1 MPRKRPTDD
10 GDELLARLGSL
21 TAQAR
26 QRAELQ
32 RTQVELAIAL
42 QRGMLPRDLPV
53 APRLHLAVRYAPAF
67 HGLNVGGD
75 WYDAFVLPDGGI
87 GLSIGDV
94 QGHNIEAAA
103 FMGQVRVGLR
113 ALASVT
119 SHPGELLSRTNDLL
133 LSLGGDLFATCTF
146 LRLDPATGV
155 LESARAGH
163 IPSVWAT
170 ADGKSGIAD
179 DEGGPPLGIVAG
191 MEYPVTRFRLTAGG
205 VFVLLTDGVVE
216 GPSMHLDEG
225 LDQVV
230 RLAGIAAVAGLE
242 ASSLAAAVIK
252 GAARVGHE
260 DDAAVLV
267 IGHDRHDEHEG
278 RGGAGGHEGHG
289 GRGGGDGR
297 EGHGG
302 RGGADGREGH
312 GGQGGRDGRP
322 ERGSRDGPGAVGRV
336 RP

>member
-1 MPRKRPTDD
+1 MPRNRSTDD
-10 GDELLARLGSL
+10 GDALLARLGAL

-26 QRAELQ
+26 ERAELQ
-32 RTQVELAIAL
+32 RSLVELAVAL
-42 QRGMLPRDLPV
+42 QRGMLPGDLPV
-53 APRLHLAVRYAPAF
+53 APGFHLAVQYSPAF

-75 WYDAFVLPDGGI
+75 WYDAFSMPDGCI

-119 SHPGELLSRTNDLL
+119 SEPGALLARTNDLL
-133 LSLGGDLFATCTF
+133 LSLGTDLFATCSF
-146 LRLDPATGV
+146 MRLDPSTGV

-163 IPSVWAT
+163 IPCVWAT
-170 ADGKSGIAD
+170 ADGRSGIAE
-179 DEGGPPLGIVAG
+179 DEGGPPLGVQKG
-191 MEYPVTRFRLTAGG
+191 QEYPVTRYRLSTGG

-216 GPSMHLDEG
+216 GPSLNVDEG

-230 RLAGIAAVAGLE
+230 RLAGVAAVAGMD

-252 GAARVGHE
+252 GAERVGHE

-267 IGHDRHDEHEG
+267 VGHDG
-278 RGGAGGHEGHG
+278 TG
-289 GRGGGDGR
+289 
-297 EGHGG
+297 
-302 RGGADGREGH
+302 
-312 GGQGGRDGRP
+312 
-322 ERGSRDGPGAVGRV
+322 V
-336 RP
+336 RQ

>member
-1 MPRKRPTDD
+1 MSTMRDAED

-26 QRAELQ
+26 ELAEVQRS
-32 RTQVELAIAL
+32 RVELAIAL

-53 APRLHLAVRYAPAF
+53 ARGFRLAVRYAPAY

-75 WYDAFVLPDGGI
+75 WYDVFTLPDGHI

-119 SHPGELLSRTNDLL
+119 SEPGELLSRTNDLL
-133 LSLGGDLFATCTF
+133 LSLGTDLFATCTF
-146 LRLDPATGV
+146 MRLDPATGV

-163 IPSVWAT
+163 IPHIWAT
-170 ADGKSGIAD
+170 ADGRSGIAD
-179 DEGGPPLGIVAG
+179 GEGGPPLGIVAG
-191 MEYPVTRFRLTAGG
+191 VDFPVTRSRLTTGG
-205 VFVLLTDGVVE
+205 VFVLVTDGVVE
-216 GPSMHLDEG
+216 GPSLSVDEG

-230 RLAGIAAVAGLE
+230 RLAGIAAVAGME
-242 ASSLAAAVIK
+242 AGALAAAVMK
-252 GAARVGHE
+252 VAERVGHE

-267 IGHDRHDEHEG
+267 VGHDGVET
-278 RGGAGGHEGHG
+278 
-289 GRGGGDGR
+289 
-297 EGHGG
+297 
-302 RGGADGREGH
+302 
-312 GGQGGRDGRP
+312 P
-322 ERGSRDGPGAVGRV
+322 
-336 RP
+336 